1 MMEFNNLGIKTI
13 AIFVSARAR
22 SRAFTVDGA
31 ATHDMKCEKKEQSTI
46 ATAY

>member
-1 MMEFNNLGIKTI
+1 MEFNSLGIKAI

-22 SRAFTVDGA
+22 CRAFTVDRA
-31 ATHDMKCEKKEQSTI
+31 AAHDMKCEKKEQSTI